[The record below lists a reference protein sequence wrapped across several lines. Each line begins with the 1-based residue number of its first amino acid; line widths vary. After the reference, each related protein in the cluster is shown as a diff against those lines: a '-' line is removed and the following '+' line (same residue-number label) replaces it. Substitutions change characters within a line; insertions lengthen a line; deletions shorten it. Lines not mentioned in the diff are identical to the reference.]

1 MVIQSTWLIVF
12 NFRIQRLALLPCQE
26 SMIKYKNSCC
36 VLGSSNKHLHDE
48 PVAKLKTYGDRAY
61 SVAAQKLW
69 NKSAESDIRLSSSLT
84 VFKTIKSYGTDN

>member
-1 MVIQSTWLIVF
+1 
-12 NFRIQRLALLPCQE
+12 
-26 SMIKYKNSCC
+26 MIKYKNSCC
-36 VLGSSNKHLHDE
+36 VLRSSNKHLNDE

-84 VFKTIKSYGTDN
+84 VFKTIKSYGTDNQWSMVLYKCIFIFVFINQC